1 MEGNLQFDFVLVSP
15 ENDGNIGSVCRAI
28 KNMGFHNLTIVGRG
42 QFNREKIKTLAIH
55 AYDIFEGCRT
65 VSTLGK
71 ALEGSVLAAGVTR
84 RRGRRRKYVSYTP
97 EQFSS
102 IAAACPGG
110 TVAVVFGNEHHGLTD
125 RELLECD
132 TAVHIPSDAA
142 FPSLNLSHAVQ
153 VIAYVLKRELMSGGS
168 SGETGGRAS
177 AAASAVPDVHPAGL
191 QAGRPREVPIN
202 RGETGRL
209 VRDLMDNLEAIGF
222 FTLTGKEEM
231 GLFFRD
237 ILHRALLS
245 EKEAGRLRKIFDK
258 IEKLK
263 VHRRDTGSTSSS
275 M

>member
-1 MEGNLQFDFVLVSP
+1 MERKLHFDFVLVSP
-15 ENDGNIGSVCRAI
+15 EDDGNIGSVCRAI
-28 KNMGFHNLTIVGRG
+28 KNMGFHNLTIVGRR
-42 QFNREKIKTLAIH
+42 QFNRERIKTLAIH

-65 VSTLGK
+65 VSTIGE
-71 ALEGSVLAAGVTR
+71 ALEDSVLAAGVTR
-84 RRGRRRKYVSYTP
+84 RRGRRRKYVSYAP

-110 TVAVVFGNEHHGLTD
+110 TVAVVFGNEDHGLTD
-125 RELLECD
+125 EELSECD

-153 VIAYVLKRELMSGGS
+153 VIAYVLKRELMSAGS
-168 SGETGGRAS
+168 AGETGGRSS
-177 AAASAVPDVHPAGL
+177 ADRL
-191 QAGRPREVPIN
+191 REIPID
-202 RGETGRL
+202 RGETGRI

-237 ILHRALLS
+237 ILRRALLS
-245 EKEAGRLRKIFDK
+245 EKEAERLRKIFDK

-263 VHRRDTGSTSSS
+263 IHRRDTGSTSSS
-275 M
+275 I